1 MLVAALFTLALAAR
15 SQDPPATP
23 PLALRTNRALARGIA
38 WLRTQQK
45 PDGTFPGHETD
56 HPGGITAFAGYTLLK
71 SGVSRTDPTLWS
83 ALRAI
88 ENVEFKTTYSAAVDL
103 MLLEALNDAK
113 RTAANARAP
122 FDALLAG
129 QTLGVWGYPKDPID
143 MSNTQ
148 FALLGLRAGKQLGFE
163 VPEKALERCASA
175 LTRWQDPA
183 GGFEYHN
190 DSEPTAG
197 MTAATLA
204 GFAVIAQLG
213 KGLGSVESAL
223 SKRKNEIRAGE
234 VWLEERWMPDK
245 NAYGARAW
253 TPTFHYAH
261 LWAVERWCGLTGR
274 TKLADHDWYREGAE
288 YLVADQRAD
297 GGWGRNIEEHC
308 FAMLFLRRATVT
320 SYEDL
325 SAIYAAIDR
334 EKQAAQEKPSV
345 HAAGNVPRITDWL
358 IAGPFPDKR
367 DAPLLAKPP
376 FAPERLV
383 PREKQQLRE
392 RTFERWSLKPDGWT
406 NLEDLTKRGGDFLL
420 WVLATN
426 VIYKPHA
433 DADKQPL
440 DAILWLTLE
449 DAWKVYFDGKLV
461 SADDRVQAP
470 IEETVRADLRIE
482 PGVHTLVVLV
492 SDDVGASAFGAR
504 LSDAQGKVLPSSVV
518 VCADPTGKTKPPE
531 RAEKP
536 KK

>member
-1 MLVAALFTLALAAR
+1 MPLALLFTLALTA
-15 SQDPPATP
+15 QDPSTP

-45 PDGTFPGHETD
+45 PDGTFPGHEND
-56 HPGGITAFAGYTLLK
+56 HPGGITAFVCYTLLK
-71 SGVSRTDPTLWS
+71 SGVSRTDPLLFS
-83 ALRAI
+83 ALRSI
-88 ENVEFKTTYSAAVDL
+88 ENAEFKTTYSAAVRL
-103 MLLEALNDAK
+103 MLLEALGDAK
-113 RTAANARAP
+113 ATAAHARQP
-122 FDALLAG
+122 FDYLIASQA
-129 QTLGVWGYPKDPID
+129 QGVWGGPNEPID

-163 VPEKALERCASA
+163 VPEKTLDRCASA
-175 LTRWQDPA
+175 LLRWQDTT
-183 GGFEYHN
+183 GGFEYHT
-190 DSEPTAG
+190 DQQPTAG

-204 GFAVIAQLG
+204 GFAVIAQLS
-213 KGLGSVESAL
+213 KGYASVESTLA
-223 SKRKNEIRAGE
+223 KHKNEIRAGE
-234 VWLEERWMPDK
+234 AWLEERWMPDK
-245 NAYGARAW
+245 NAHGARAW

-261 LWAVERWCGLTGR
+261 LWAVERYCGLTAKA
-274 TKLADHDWYREGAE
+274 KLGDHDWYREGAE

-297 GGWGRNIEEHC
+297 GGWGRNVEEQC

-334 EKQAAQEKPSV
+334 DKKTAEEKPTV

-358 IAGPFPDKR
+358 IAGPFTDKR

-376 FAPERLV
+376 FAPEKLV

-392 RTFERWSLKPDGWT
+392 RTFERWTLKADGWT
-406 NLEDLTKRGGDFLL
+406 DLEALTKRGGDFLL

-426 VIYKPHA
+426 VIYKPTA
-433 DADKQPL
+433 DSDKPAL

-449 DAWKVYFDGKLV
+449 DGWKVYFDGKLV
-461 SADDRVQAP
+461 SADDRVAAP
-470 IEETVRADLRIE
+470 IEETVRVDLRLE

-504 LSDAQGKVLPSSVV
+504 LSDAQGKVLTSSVIV
-518 VCADPTGKTKPPE
+518 SADPTGRTRPPE
-531 RAEKP
+531 HIEKP